1 MKFWEQKNY
10 FKNCDEVINSYEEI
24 IRTLKD
30 EYQTKLDIKDGRIQE
45 YKEEIS
51 HLREV
56 NRNLSNPKFTIN
68 NNANSMSNSEFSK
81 HIKYDQSEA
90 NIGVNVDQAQDGSK
104 VSGIA
109 IQKNYAPEQKQS
121 LFEAAADIQRLLNQL
136 QKTYNAE
143 DAQQHVAKDLA
154 NKARSNS
161 SFRSNL
167 IKWGQSL
174 GNTAA
179 ETTVSEAVKG
189 VIKLAMFM
197 L

>member
-1 MKFWEQKNY
+1 MKFRKKNSCRQDY
-10 FKNCDEVINSYEEI
+10 EVINSYEEK

-30 EYQTKLDIKDGRIQE
+30 EYQTKLDEKNERIQE

-56 NRNLSNPKFTIN
+56 TRNLSNRNFIIN
-68 NNANSMSNSEFSK
+68 NNANSMSNSESSK
-81 HIKYDQSEA
+81 DTKYDQREA

-104 VSGIA
+104 VTGVGI
-109 IQKNYAPEQKQS
+109 QNNYSPEQKQS
-121 LFEAAADIQRLLNQL
+121 LPEAAAEIQQLLIQL
-136 QKTYNAE
+136 QRTCNTE
-143 DAQQHVAKDLA
+143 DAQQQVAKDLV
-154 NKARSNS
+154 NKARSNT

-174 GNTAA
+174 GDTAA
-179 ETTVSEAVKG
+179 QTTVSEAVKG
-189 VIKLAMFM
+189 VIKLVLVM